1 MIARHDYAGPLTKS
15 AEAMFA
21 RAERSARRAGDKA
34 TGQASRD
41 VRPVSPIR
49 LAVEGLG
56 LTMTILRHWED
67 AGVIAF
73 ARSRGRRV
81 VDDAALER
89 LRTVAQLRRAG
100 FTIKEIAWISDTLPP
115 SVPAM
120 RRALQARADHVES
133 ARARSIARA
142 RLSGRV
148 AAPSLGR

>member
-1 MIARHDYAGPLTKS
+1 MIARHDYAGPVTKS

-21 RAERSARRAGDKA
+21 RAERSARRAGGKA
-34 TGQASRD
+34 TGQA

-73 ARSRGRRV
+73 ARDRGRRV
-81 VDDAALER
+81 IDAAALER
-89 LRTVAQLRRAG
+89 LATVAQLRRAG

-120 RRALQARADHVES
+120 RRALRAREDHRES

-142 RLSGRV
+142 RLSGQV
-148 AAPSLGR
+148 AAQSPAR

>member
-21 RAERSARRAGDKA
+21 RAERSARRAG
-34 TGQASRD
+34 GQMSRD
-41 VRPVSPIR
+41 ARPASPIR
-49 LAVEGLG
+49 RAVEGLG

-120 RRALQARADHVES
+120 RRALQARTDHIES
-133 ARARSIARA
+133 ARACSIARA
-142 RLSGRV
+142 RLSGQV
-148 AAPSLGR
+148 AAQSLER

>member
-1 MIARHDYAGPLTKS
+1 MIARHDYAGPVTKS

-100 FTIKEIAWISDTLPP
+100 
-115 SVPAM
+115 
-120 RRALQARADHVES
+120 
-133 ARARSIARA
+133 
-142 RLSGRV
+142 
-148 AAPSLGR
+148 